1 MLKVFLLCGA
11 LLFPAAAFAQ
21 VSMSAT
27 VMSDYRYRGLTLSD
41 DRPALQGGL
50 AWEHASGWFAGTMA
64 TSTRI
69 AGTSGLQW
77 LSYVG
82 HVTRLDSGLGL
93 EAGAQHIA
101 FSRSQAGSYQEVF
114 AGIAS
119 EQWSAR
125 LYYQAPAMGA
135 GGHGVYLEANGTRAL
150 GERVQLL
157 GHLGW
162 NRRPDTADRD
172 RFDARIGIG
181 MLLGDFAA
189 QLAYVVH
196 DGSSADGDPY
206 ATPYGEPRYA
216 APNDTQYD
224 MLYDDSRDDDA
235 LVLSVSRG
243 W

>member
-1 MLKVFLLCGA
+1 MLKLFLLCGA
-11 LLFPAAAFAQ
+11 LLSPAAALAQ
-21 VSMSAT
+21 ASMSAT

-41 DRPALQGGL
+41 GRPALQWGL
-50 AWEHASGWFAGTMA
+50 AWEHRSGWFAGTMA

-69 AGTSGLQW
+69 ADTSGLQW

-82 HVTRLDSGLGL
+82 HVTRLEGGLAW
-93 EAGAQHIA
+93 EAGVQHVA
-101 FSRSQAGSYQEVF
+101 FSSNQARDYQEVF
-114 AGIAS
+114 VGIAS
-119 EQWSAR
+119 AQWNAR
-125 LYYQAPAMGA
+125 LYYQGPAMGS
-135 GGHGVYLEANGTRAL
+135 GGHGVYLEANGSRAL

-162 NRRPDTADRD
+162 NRRPDAADRD

-196 DGSSADGDPY
+196 DGRAADGGTY
-206 ATPYGEPRYA
+206 AAAYDEPRY
-216 APNDTQYD
+216 DTPYD
-224 MLYDDSRDDDA
+224 SDDEA